1 MIFDPMYFVFMIPGL
16 LLTIWAQMR
25 VHGTYNKYRQVRNA
39 VNLTG
44 AQVARRV
51 LDANGLYDVPVEP
64 TKGELSDHYDP
75 RNRTLYLSEGLPNK
89 PGVYGTPS
97 IAAMGI
103 AAHEAGHAIQ
113 HARAYAPLQFR
124 TAIVPAVNFGSSIG
138 VIVLIAGLF
147 LQITGLAWAGVAL
160 FALATVFALIT
171 LPVEFDASRRAK
183 EALSNLGLTDRGLQS
198 GEETTGVAAVLNA
211 AAWTY
216 VAGFVA
222 SLLSLLYY
230 VSLVSGMSRD
240 E

>member
-1 MIFDPMYFVFMIPGL
+1 MVFDPMYFIFMIPGL
-16 LLTIWAQMR
+16 LLMLWAQSR
-25 VHGTYNKYRQVRNA
+25 VRGSYSKYSKVRNA

-51 LDANGLYDVPVEP
+51 LDANGLSNVPVEP
-64 TKGELSDHYDP
+64 TKGELTDHYDP
-75 RNRTLYLSEGLPNK
+75 RDRTLYLSE
-89 PGVYGTPS
+89 GVYGTPS
-97 IAAMGI
+97 IAAMGV

-124 TAIVPAVNFGSSIG
+124 TAIVPAVNFGSTIG
-138 VIVLIAGLF
+138 IFVLIAGIF

-160 FALATVFALIT
+160 FALSTIFALIA

-183 EALSNLGLTDRGLQS
+183 EALTNLGMTDGGLQR
-198 GEETTGVAAVLNA
+198 GEETSGVAAVLNA

-216 VAGFVA
+216 IAGFAA

-240 E
+240 D

>member
-1 MIFDPMYFVFMIPGL
+1 
-16 LLTIWAQMR
+16 
-25 VHGTYNKYRQVRNA
+25 VRNA
-39 VNLTG
+39 VNMTG

-51 LDANGLYDVPVEP
+51 LDANGLYDVPVDM
-64 TKGELSDHYDP
+64 TKGELTDHYDP
-75 RNRTLYLSEGLPNK
+75 RTRSLHLSQA
-89 PGVYGTPS
+89 VYGTPS

-124 TAIVPAVNFGSSIG
+124 TAIVPAVNFGSALGIF
-138 VIVLIAGLF
+138 VLIAGIF

-160 FALATVFALIT
+160 FALSTAFALIT

-183 EALSNLGLTDRGLQS
+183 EALANLGLTDGGLQG
-198 GEETTGVAAVLNA
+198 GEEGSGVAKVLNA

-216 VAGFVA
+216 IAGFAA

-230 VSLVSGMSRD
+230 VSLVTGMSRD
-240 E
+240 D